1 MKATDLLFMIG
12 TNYPYTPYLPDAGQ
26 AKCVQI
32 DTQPENLGKRYSVDV
47 AVDGDVGAFLT
58 ELNAK
63 GALRDDDRFLKA
75 CRKIWRVG
83 TNGWPKN
90 GYWIRTLPHRK
101 PSLATIDQ
109 TAPKDAVYSID
120 VGTSTSSG
128 CPFLNVQLTQKY
140 TISAWLGTMGCGL
153 PGAIAGAEAFPKR
166 QNISVAGDGAFAMV
180 MQDFCHGGQV

>member
-1 MKATDLLFMIG
+1 M
-12 TNYPYTPYLPDAGQ
+12 PDAGQ

-75 CRKIWRVG
+75 CRKNMESWDKWMAEKRLLD
-83 TNGWPKN
+83 TNPAS
-90 GYWIRTLPHRK
+90 PEAVF
-101 PSLATIDQ
+101 ATIDQ

-120 VGTSTSSG
+120 VGTSTS
-128 CPFLNVQLTQKY
+128 
-140 TISAWLGTMGCGL
+140 LG
-153 PGAIAGAEAFPKR
+153 ARF
-166 QNISVAGDGAFAMV
+166 
-180 MQDFCHGGQV
+180 